1 MNMYGILKQEHVKFT
16 DGLTWDVGSDGVFG
30 IATCG
35 LDGPGIKSQ
44 WRQYFLHPFVPAMG
58 PTQPLVE
65 LVPHFFPRREVGRV
79 WH

>member
-1 MNMYGILKQEHVKFT
+1 
-16 DGLTWDVGSDGVFG
+16 
-30 IATCG
+30 
-35 LDGPGIKSQ
+35 
-44 WRQYFLHPFVPAMG
+44 MG